1 MSGGKSGRGATFSS
15 SNPNPPQ
22 VASAVNPSSAS
33 VGLVMDGGQHQ
44 QPSLAPQILQMPG
57 FYTPG
62 QPQQLATPSE
72 LHGLLGDV
80 DQSSHL
86 RQNRWNSKPPSF
98 LQGLKWNRSSN
109 RQMDRPAS
117 PLVSDSSNS
126 ESKHGDDDDVVVE
139 KEVVVRMFFV
149 GF

>member
-15 SNPNPPQ
+15 SNPIPPQ
-22 VASAVNPSSAS
+22 MAPAVNPSSAS
-33 VGLVMDGGQHQ
+33 VGLMMDGGQHQ
-44 QPSLAPQILQMPG
+44 QPPLTPQILQMPG
-57 FYTPG
+57 FYAPG
-62 QPQQLATPSE
+62 QPQQPATPSE

-86 RQNRWNSKPPSF
+86 RQNRWNSKPQSF

-117 PLVSDSSNS
+117 PLVSDSVDS
-126 ESKHGDDDDVVVE
+126 ESNDAID
-139 KEVVVRMFFV
+139 EVFV
-149 GF
+149 KP